1 MKSSMYLD
9 SLNFLKNSRVI
20 FMNLLNQTKKFSK
33 SFIVYCLQHH
43 IVHNMKFLAIP
54 TDGQIQ
60 YTIYI
65 PPSPILHGYS
75 DSAFYLSNSMFY
87 KLES

>member
-1 MKSSMYLD
+1 MKSSMYQD
-9 SLNFLKNSRVI
+9 SLDFKNSRVI

-60 YTIYI
+60 YIYI
-65 PPSPILHGYS
+65 PPLPILHGYS